1 MKYLLYIIGFFK
13 NLFNPRISLLALV
26 SHDCTIDKQATIHR
40 WAKVKRGS
48 KVGAYSFVSAGTVVD
63 NTSIGRFCC
72 ISDHCCI
79 GLPVHD
85 PHLLSMSPV
94 FTVKNNAA
102 NTSWVEQDLQDY
114 ESPAVTIGHDV
125 WVGTH
130 AIIMGGITIGDGA
143 VVAAGAVVTKDVP
156 PFAIVG
162 GVPAKVIRY
171 RFSPETISLIQ
182 QTAWWNLPPSLLKEN
197 KEIFQS
203 SSEAE
208 ITQMLQNLNS
218 KIL

>member
-26 SHDCTIDKQATIHR
+26 SRDCTIDKQATIHR

-102 NTSWVEQDLQDY
+102 KTSWLEQDFQDY
-114 ESPAVTIGHDV
+114 ESPPVTIGHDV

-130 AIIMGGITIGDGA
+130 AISMGGLTIGDGP
-143 VVAAGAVVTKDVP
+143 VVAAGAVVTNDVP
-156 PFAIVG
+156 PYAIVG
-162 GVPAKVIRY
+162 GVPARLIKY
-171 RFSPETISLIQ
+171 RFTPETVSLIRQ
-182 QTAWWNLPPSLLKEN
+182 MAWWDQPESFLKEN
-197 KEIFQS
+197 RDMFQS
-203 SSEAE
+203 SSEDDIRE
-208 ITQMLQNLNS
+208 KLRSRLKT
-218 KIL
+218 

>member
-26 SHDCTIDKQATIHR
+26 SRDCTIDKQATIHR

-102 NTSWVEQDLQDY
+102 KTSWVEHDLRDF
-114 ESPAVTIGHDV
+114 ESPPVTIGHDV

-130 AIIMGGITIGDGA
+130 AIIMGGLTIGDGA
-143 VVAAGAVVTKDVP
+143 FVAAGAVVTNDVP
-156 PFAIVG
+156 PYAIVG
-162 GVPAKVIRY
+162 GVPARLIKY
-171 RFSPETISLIQ
+171 RFTPETISLIR
-182 QTAWWNLPPSLLKEN
+182 QTAWWDQPESFLKEN
-197 KEIFQS
+197 RDMFQS
-203 SSEAE
+203 SSEDDIRE
-208 ITQMLQNLNS
+208 KLRSRLKT
-218 KIL
+218 

>member
-26 SHDCTIDKQATIHR
+26 SRDCTIDKQATIHR

-94 FTVKNNAA
+94 FTVRNNAA
-102 NTSWVEQDLQDY
+102 KTSWVEQDFQDY
-114 ESPAVTIGHDV
+114 ESPPVTIGHDV

-130 AIIMGGITIGDGA
+130 AIIMGGLTIGDGA
-143 VVAAGAVVTKDVP
+143 VVAAGAVVTNDVP
-156 PFAIVG
+156 PYAIVG
-162 GVPAKVIRY
+162 GVPARLIKY
-171 RFSPETISLIQ
+171 RFSPETVSLIRQ
-182 QTAWWNLPPSLLKEN
+182 KAWWDQPESFLKEN
-197 KEIFQS
+197 RDMFQS
-203 SSEAE
+203 SSEDDIRE
-208 ITQMLQNLNS
+208 KLRSRLKT
-218 KIL
+218 